1 MRLMIYKIEVS
12 DKKFDVEIG
21 EIKEGIAQ
29 VTVNGEPY
37 EVLIENYDEVALRSA
52 PFRPAMTPAAAPTP
66 PPKAASATPKVRTTT
81 PVRADA
87 PATVAAPRPVT
98 PIPTPAHKKVTAKGE
113 ILAPIPGRIM
123 DVKVREGDIV
133 KTGQTLATMEAM
145 KMENNIVSTL
155 DGIVK
160 EVRVQ
165 KDSEVATGQV
175 IMVIG

>member
-12 DKKFDVEIG
+12 DKKFDVEIV

-52 PFRPAMTPAAAPTP
+52 PFRPAMAPAVAPTP
-66 PPKAASATPKVRTTT
+66 PPKAASAAPKVRATT

-98 PIPTPAHKKVTAKGE
+98 PTPAHKKVTAKGE

-145 KMENNIVSTL
+145 KMENNIASKVAGVVV
-155 DGIVK
+155 DI
-160 EVRVQ
+160 RVQ